1 MSALRACIS
10 VLLSLTESERA
21 GMQECVPLMFEVLGS
36 AYQQA
41 DDETI
46 VAAVTVLSDLATVSP
61 KFLKNH
67 LKPVLAAMIH
77 MVACQTLEAETRRV
91 AMSFLLTLAE
101 EGRGMVRKASEFA
114 AQVVPLAFGLVQELQ
129 HTPEW
134 DNPDEEHEGDDNDGQ
149 DNFKFGCE
157 CIARLSAA
165 LGGKIFLQVISPLIQ
180 RAFQDKEHWNVRHAA
195 LITIAQMAQG
205 VDKHMEP
212 QLKSIMTSVDRPSA
226 IVL

>member
-1 MSALRACIS
+1 
-10 VLLSLTESERA
+10 
-21 GMQECVPLMFEVLGS
+21 MQECVPLMFEVLGS

-212 QLKSIMTSVDRPSA
+212 QLKSIMTSVVRPIA
-226 IVL
+226 TALIATATRLF